1 MISATGMRTNQKI
14 FSKEVGFENWKV
26 GKGSC
31 LEEKNGD
38 VLSVQECFVP
48 ILSCALQSILGFGPK
63 KML

>member
-14 FSKEVGFENWKV
+14 FLKEVGFENWKV
-26 GKGSC
+26 VKGGY

-38 VLSVQECFVP
+38 VLCVQECFLP
-48 ILSCALQSILGFGPK
+48 LLPCALQSILGFGPK